1 MNVILIE
8 SREDRLL
15 LSISNLF
22 PRLHADTYREHVEK
36 HGRKEERFRV
46 YFSSLEIT
54 RILWNSPLPSSRI
67 R

>member
-8 SREDRLL
+8 SREARLL

-22 PRLHADTYREHVEK
+22 PRLHADTYREHVGK
-36 HGRKEERFRV
+36 HGRKEEIIRFRV

-54 RILWNSPLPSSRI
+54 IIL
-67 R
+67 